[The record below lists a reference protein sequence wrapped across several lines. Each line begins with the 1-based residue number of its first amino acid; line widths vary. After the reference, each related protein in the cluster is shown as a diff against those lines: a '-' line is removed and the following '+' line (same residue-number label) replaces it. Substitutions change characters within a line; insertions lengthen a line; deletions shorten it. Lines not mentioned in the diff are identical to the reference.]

1 MGTGE
6 MLRVVL
12 VDDEEPVRALLSIT
26 LGMSRDFRVVGEACN
41 GREAI
46 SMVDAE
52 HPDAVVLDLMMPE
65 MGGMETIPELKRC
78 SPETKI
84 VIFSALGEDQMA
96 DEALGRGADA
106 YIEKTRVMS
115 LLPDTIHRLCDC

>member
-1 MGTGE
+1 MGE

-12 VDDEEPVRALLSIT
+12 VDDEEPVRAILGIT
-26 LGMSRDFRVVGEACN
+26 LGMSRDFRVVGEATN

-46 SMVDAE
+46 TLVDE
-52 HPDAVVLDLMMPE
+52 QHPDAVVLDLLMPE
-65 MGGMETIPELKRC
+65 MSGMDTIPELKRR

-84 VIFSALGEDQMA
+84 VVFSALGEDQMA

-106 YIEKTRVMS
+106 YIEKARVMR
-115 LLPDTIHRLCDC
+115 LLPDTIHRLCGC